1 MSNLLAIVF
10 STLPIKSIFFNFS
23 RKSLPANTI
32 TQFFHLL
39 SQFINLLVQNLH
51 IFEILHLHQVF
62 HTLAFITSYRS
73 LLMILHPSSLL
84 EYGGRSDGLVL
95 EETVEESL
103 RSDST
108 LNSGLFHI

>member
-1 MSNLLAIVF
+1 
-10 STLPIKSIFFNFS
+10 
-23 RKSLPANTI
+23 
-32 TQFFHLL
+32 
-39 SQFINLLVQNLH
+39 
-51 IFEILHLHQVF
+51 
-62 HTLAFITSYRS
+62 
-73 LLMILHPSSLL
+73 MILHPSSLL